1 MPPRR
6 CLLCGEQ
13 AQVCSRSR
21 RHSFEDL
28 TKRISKM
35 LSAYL
40 HH

>member
-21 RHSFEDL
+21 RHSVEDL

-40 HH
+40 YH